1 MRLLALS
8 LTTLTLLPA
17 VALAEAP
24 GRTEVR
30 TEIFDDELVSGDL
43 LGPVETLVGA
53 GRRGPRRTLIRA
65 REHFVPE
72 MMASVEDL

>member
-24 GRTEVR
+24 PRAEVR
-30 TEIFDDELVSGDL
+30 TEVFDDELVSGDL
-43 LGPVETLVGA
+43 LRPDGA
-53 GRRGPRRTLIRA
+53 MVHGGRRGARRTLIRA

>member
-24 GRTEVR
+24 PSTEIR
-30 TEIFDDELVSGDL
+30 TEIFEDELVDGDL
-43 LGPVETLVGA
+43 VRPDQTNVVV
-53 GRRGPRRTLIRA
+53 RPRGPRRTLIRA
-65 REHFVPE
+65 REHFIPE